1 MGGEEPSRG
10 RGREGLVRGRAALAT
25 PGEGVKAGWAG
36 LGPGVRLAREGA
48 HSGREDNCRTNHHRG
63 ELNRQKGQSRCPSQL
78 HPLYCLSHRPWEAA
92 GGVIGS
98 RQARTQGAGLWGR
111 RKSKGQMGFFIFL
124 LPSFPVQFFCAF
136 LFHPLVLEPPMQ
148 G

>member
-48 HSGREDNCRTNHHRG
+48 HSGREDNCRTNHHRR

-78 HPLYCLSHRPWEAA
+78 HLLYCLSHRPWEAA
-92 GGVIGS
+92 GGS
-98 RQARTQGAGLWGR
+98 DWLSSSKNAGGWAVG
-111 RKSKGQMGFFIFL
+111 KK
-124 LPSFPVQFFCAF
+124 
-136 LFHPLVLEPPMQ
+136 EK
-148 G
+148 